1 MAGDHLSCSK
11 RQDELLSLL
20 HNGDLRITD
29 PVLSC
34 RLNRARDFPRVLVTM
49 SAEPPSTAS
58 AAKGKRCRVGI
69 VGFGTVG
76 AHFVDRILN
85 DAKISAKLEL
95 AFVWNR
101 SRDKLAAL
109 PSELILEDL
118 AEFASRGADVI
129 VEVSHP
135 NVSKDFGVRFLQHA
149 DYFVGSPTAFSD
161 PETDAALRAATA

>member
-1 MAGDHLSCSK
+1 M
-11 RQDELLSLL
+11 
-20 HNGDLRITD
+20 
-29 PVLSC
+29 SC
-34 RLNRARDFPRVLVTM
+34 RLDRARDFPRVLVTM

-109 PSELILEDL
+109 PSEFILEDL
-118 AEFASRGADVI
+118 ADFASRGADVI